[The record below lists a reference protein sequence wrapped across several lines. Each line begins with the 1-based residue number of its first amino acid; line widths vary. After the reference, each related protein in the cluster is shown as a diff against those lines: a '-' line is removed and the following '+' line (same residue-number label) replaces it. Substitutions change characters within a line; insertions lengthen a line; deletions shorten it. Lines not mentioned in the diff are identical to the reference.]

1 MDHSIGDNGAQALS
15 EVLKTN
21 STLTVLNLTGNS
33 IGVNGA
39 QELSEALRTNMTLTV
54 SSIKKRGAALTMSNA
69 QDEEEDDYM
78 SQAFLDSLVNEGK
91 KAKQSDKASLTYSE
105 RRRQK
110 EREHLAN
117 LPKPLHVREKEARE
131 KGLEKEIGEE
141 NKGMAMLLKMGFKKG
156 GSLGASKADTEAGSS
171 SGTGTTSTSSHGPDV
186 SKINRPDALRAPI
199 AIQMKQGRGGLG
211 MESAKRR
218 REDEELQKLEHE
230 VHRLFDEGFRGQK
243 ITQFE
248 QEKWKRQLTAARGL
262 CMRMDA
268 QKAAA
273 STLLVD
279 EEQKQIEDEDTASQR
294 SRRIG
299 RSNSFWWISDS
310 VPDEILGTRL
320 MGPGADVAQVPD
332 LGGRV
337 FDHSDEEDGDLESN
351 KQKPS
356 KRTKVDPALVAEVE
370 DETAAEPE
378 VFKWG
383 ERPEFAQLEE
393 SEKLEKVVQYLRAEH
408 AYCFWCSAQY
418 DGREDLEE
426 NCPGEMEDDH

>member
-1 MDHSIGDNGAQALS
+1 
-15 EVLKTN
+15 
-21 STLTVLNLTGNS
+21 
-33 IGVNGA
+33 
-39 QELSEALRTNMTLTV
+39 
-54 SSIKKRGAALTMSNA
+54 MSNA
-69 QDEEEDDYM
+69 QDEDEEDYM

-91 KAKQSDKASLTYSE
+91 RSSQSEKGSLTYSE

-156 GSLGASKADTEAGSS
+156 GTLGAPKTDTDAGSS
-171 SGTGTTSTSSHGPDV
+171 SRITGTTLTPSQGPDI
-186 SKINRPDALRAPI
+186 STISRPEALRAPI

-218 REDEELQKLEHE
+218 REDEELQKQQNEA
-230 VHRLFDEGFRGQK
+230 HRMFDEGFRVQK
-243 ITQFE
+243 ISQFE
-248 QEKWKRQLTAARGL
+248 QEKWKRQLAAARGL

-273 STLLVD
+273 SIPLVD
-279 EEQKQIEDEDTASQR
+279 EEQTQRENEDEDTESQQP
-294 SRRIG
+294 RRIG

-320 MGPGADVAQVPD
+320 MGPGAEVTHEPS
-332 LGGRV
+332 LGGRA

-351 KQKPS
+351 KEKPK
-356 KRTKVDPALVAEVE
+356 KRTKLDPVLLTEEE
-370 DETAAEPE
+370 DAEPE
-378 VFKWG
+378 VYKWG
-383 ERPEFAQLEE
+383 ERSEFAQLEE
-393 SEKLEKVVQYLRAEH
+393 SKKLERVVQYLRAEH
-408 AYCFWCSAQY
+408 SYCFWCSAQF
-418 DGREDLEE
+418 DSQEDLEE
-426 NCPGEMEDDH
+426 NCPGETEDDH